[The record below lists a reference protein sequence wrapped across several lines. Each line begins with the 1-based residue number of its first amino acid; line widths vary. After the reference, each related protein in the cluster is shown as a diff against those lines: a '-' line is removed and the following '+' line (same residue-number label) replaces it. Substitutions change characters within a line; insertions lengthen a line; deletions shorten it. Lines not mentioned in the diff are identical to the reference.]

1 MKAHI
6 DRSRIAGQVIAP
18 ASKSYTIRGLMC
30 AALAGGGS
38 QIVNPLSAEDTEA
51 ASRVLAQVGVGVL
64 PDGYRWR
71 ISGGALRQ
79 SDAELFCGESAATL
93 RFMTAICALVP
104 GQSRLTAGPSLAR
117 RPVEPLIEAL
127 RQLGVDCAARAG
139 AVPVEV
145 KGGGLR
151 GGLTT
156 LPGDVSSQFVSALLL
171 ISPLAPDGVKIRLTT
186 PLESKSY
193 VLMTLECLKAFGIAV
208 DAAPTLDEFEIISQV
223 YQPAIY
229 KVEGDWSSASYFLA
243 LGAVADGVEVAN
255 LNPASLQG
263 DRVMLDLLRDMG
275 AVVEVKPDSIAVRK
289 SRLRGI
295 RADLSNCIDL
305 LPTMAV
311 LAAEAEGVSQF
322 VGIERARLKESNR
335 VAAVK
340 EGLERMGVEVGE
352 AKDTLTVVGTGSRGA
367 VIDSHD
373 DHRIAMAFSILGA
386 LTGDT
391 VIDGA
396 ECVNKTFP
404 RFWDILRSIGGEVV
418 VYGE

>member
-1 MKAHI
+1 
-6 DRSRIAGQVIAP
+6 
-18 ASKSYTIRGLMC
+18 
-30 AALAGGGS
+30 
-38 QIVNPLSAEDTEA
+38 
-51 ASRVLAQVGVGVL
+51 
-64 PDGYRWR
+64 
-71 ISGGALRQ
+71 
-79 SDAELFCGESAATL
+79 
-93 RFMTAICALVP
+93 
-104 GQSRLTAGPSLAR
+104 
-117 RPVEPLIEAL
+117 
-127 RQLGVDCAARAG
+127 
-139 AVPVEV
+139 
-145 KGGGLR
+145 
-151 GGLTT
+151 LTT